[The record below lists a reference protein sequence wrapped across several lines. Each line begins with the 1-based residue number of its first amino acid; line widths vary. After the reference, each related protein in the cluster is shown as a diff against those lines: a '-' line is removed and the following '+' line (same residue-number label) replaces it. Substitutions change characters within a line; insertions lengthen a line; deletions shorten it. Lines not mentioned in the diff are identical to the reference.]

1 MTAKKRT
8 GRKPIPKGLSAKKKP
23 KKPVKARTAVVK
35 RANLPVPVIPQD
47 SVAKGITH
55 HSLPDPQEDIRL
67 LKPIMGRP
75 TKYKPEMCQNAERYC
90 MLTNCTDKELAEF
103 LEVDVATLDRW
114 KTTYPDFCGS
124 IKAGKTHADANVA
137 SRLYDRAVGMRVK
150 KTHFSAY
157 QGEVT
162 AVDYYEELPPD
173 VKAQSLWLRNRQGK
187 SWKEVIPPAAVSGG
201 VFNINIH
208 REMRPDVQA
217 RFDKLDAEKLA
228 AAKLLVVSEQ

>member
-23 KKPVKARTAVVK
+23 KKPVKRTAVVK
-35 RANLPVPVIPQD
+35 TAYLSPQIG
-47 SVAKGITH
+47 VAQGITH
-55 HSLPDPQEDIRL
+55 HSLPEPPEETRHHVGA
-67 LKPIMGRP
+67 GRP
-75 TKYKPEMCQNAERYC
+75 TKYRPDLCEYVERMC
-90 MLTNCTDKELAEF
+90 MMTNCTDKELAEI
-103 LEVDVATLDRW
+103 LKINEDTLHTW
-114 KTTYPDFCGS
+114 KKQYPEFSES
-124 IKAGKTHADANVA
+124 IANGKLHADSLVTRKLFN
-137 SRLYDRAVGMRVK
+137 RAVGMKVK
-150 KTHFSAY
+150 RTHISVF

-162 AVDYYEELPPD
+162 AVDYYEDLPPD
-173 VKAQSLWLRNRQGK
+173 PKCMSLWLRNRQGAK
-187 SWKEVIPPAAVSGG
+187 WKEVIPPAAVSGG